1 MLGALQRETGQNPP
15 NKVCSVACFAG
26 QTASVTTYN
35 HFTCLS
41 WARKARPLEEGGEK
55 GRGGGG
61 GVGQSIMV
69 GDCRQPST
77 WNRKGG
83 NGLTLNTHTSR
94 QNLRI
99 QIGYDCQRITVT
111 QQVGSSMRSRLPM
124 YSLIRHGGWALGEVG
139 GVAVPKGG
147 L

>member
-1 MLGALQRETGQNPP
+1 MFGRLFCRVNRVSDYIQ
-15 NKVCSVACFAG
+15 
-26 QTASVTTYN
+26 N

-41 WARKARPLEEGGEK
+41 WARKARPLEEGGGE
-55 GRGGGG
+55 G
-61 GVGQSIMV
+61 GVEGLASQSWSETVASPPPGIEREAT
-69 GDCRQPST
+69 DLHT
-77 WNRKGG
+77 H
-83 NGLTLNTHTSR
+83 THTSR

-111 QQVGSSMRSRLPM
+111 QQVSSSMRSRLPM
-124 YSLIRHGGWALGEVG
+124 YSLIRHGGWALGEVC